1 MNVDMNDLD
10 NLGTYDTE
18 HHDWT
23 QGRDMNVDMNDLDN
37 LGTYDT
43 QQHPTAGILNTLNDH
58 NDCEDLNDLNRLDEY
73 DDHTLTDRHN
83 PQLTDPFVR
92 DDP

>member
-1 MNVDMNDLD
+1 
-10 NLGTYDTE
+10 
-18 HHDWT
+18 
-23 QGRDMNVDMNDLDN
+23 MNVDMNDLDN

-58 NDCEDLNDLNRLDEY
+58 NDCDDLNDLNRLDEY